1 MTTNTEEN
9 ATFSKIYDHSENENT
24 PYPRFPLIYAR
35 LLSPYIKY
43 SEHSLYFLTS
53 CDVKIIAHA
62 VDVNLS
68 ETKFLRDF
76 HWILDGILLFFF
88 GVMLIYK
95 VDLFTKEILS
105 PIKQISAKF
114 IEITQSA
121 FNYNE
126 LREISFEDILIKV
139 IFFIIKNLIS
149 L

>member
-1 MTTNTEEN
+1 MSENNTEIN
-9 ATFSKIYDHSENENT
+9 ATFSRIYDHKDNEIASQ
-24 PYPRFPLIYAR
+24 PRFPLIYVR

-43 SEHSLYFLTS
+43 NGNNLYFMSS
-53 CDVKIIAHA
+53 CDLRSLANA
-62 VDVNLS
+62 VRINES
-68 ETKFLRDF
+68 ETSFLGDF
-76 HWILDGILLFFF
+76 HWILDAILLFGF

-121 FNYNE
+121 FNYQE

-139 IFFIIKNLIS
+139 NF
-149 L
+149 